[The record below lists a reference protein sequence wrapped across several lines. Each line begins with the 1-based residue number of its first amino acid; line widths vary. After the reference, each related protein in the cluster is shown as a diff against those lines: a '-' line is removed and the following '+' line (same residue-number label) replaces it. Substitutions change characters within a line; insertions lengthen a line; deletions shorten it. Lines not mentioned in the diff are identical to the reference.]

1 MGLTPEPPA
10 WDEGND
16 PLEAYLCNIHAA
28 IDTMVGDTEVLSQAQ
43 VLEGL
48 ADVRAF
54 VEEWEESIRIDMQKA
69 QERATSSLPPR

>member
-16 PLEAYLCNIHAA
+16 PLNAHVSNIHAA

-54 VEEWEESIRIDMQKA
+54 VEEWEECIRIDMRKA
-69 QERATSSLPPR
+69 QAKQNP